1 MDYCEDVYWDR
12 EKKKKKDSLKHNS
25 LRKARGRGARLKTG
39 GIKGRKKKFRRL
51 CCKKVHRRDYF

>member
-12 EKKKKKDSLKHNS
+12 EKKDSLKHNS
-25 LRKARGRGARLKTG
+25 LRKARGRGARLKAV
-39 GIKGRKKKFRRL
+39 GIKGRKKFRRL